1 VQAWPGLRQT
11 GYNVERRNVS
21 SRAPLALRPGASLLR
36 GS

>member
-11 GYNVERRNVS
+11 GYNVERRNVP
-21 SRAPLALRPGASLLR
+21 SRAPLALRPGVRLLR